1 MLKSVRL
8 VNFKAFKDLSVA
20 LRPLTLLT
28 GLNGMGKSSIL
39 QALLF
44 LRQNYGIQTIKTP
57 DIRLNGDLIQ
67 FGTWND
73 VLFDQAE
80 EDEFGIELNYL
91 DVLQS
96 FAFQFSSDKNVSS
109 DKNAIVD
116 ISVVNKNFID
126 DCIVFT
132 KNFQYIAAERLGP
145 RKISD
150 ISSTD
155 DIGKYGE
162 YAMYQL
168 HKLRDEKIDERLIHP
183 RLITDDGSN
192 DRLLDNIEAWL
203 GEISPSIRMSVDY
216 FEKFDSVQSRF
227 AYVRDRDVS
236 NSYRATNVGF
246 GITYVLP
253 ILLAI
258 LSARPNSLILLENPE
273 AHLHPRGQAKM
284 GELLARASEVG
295 VQIICETHS
304 DHILNGI
311 RVATKQSL
319 TQPENIIIHHFS
331 VEEMTRT
338 HYEIFV
344 DAEGGISPWPEGF
357 FDEFEKMLFKLL

>member
-8 VNFKAFKDLSVA
+8 INFKAFKDLTVT

-44 LRQNYGIQTIKTP
+44 LRQNYGTQVIKTSNV
-57 DIRLNGDLIQ
+57 RLNGDLVQ
-67 FGTWND
+67 FGTWAD
-73 VLFDQAE
+73 ILFDQAE
-80 EDEFGIELNYL
+80 EDEFRIELNDL
-91 DVLQS
+91 DVWQP
-96 FAFQFSSDKNVSS
+96 FAFQFSSDKNT
-109 DKNAIVD
+109 IVD
-116 ISVVNKNFID
+116 TGKFNKNFVD
-126 DCIVFT
+126 TCPVFISD
-132 KNFQYIAAERLGP
+132 FQYIAAERLGP

-168 HKLRDEKIDERLIHP
+168 HKLRDNKIDARLIHP
-183 RLITDDGSN
+183 SLRTTDVSN

-203 GEISPSIRMSVDY
+203 GEISPSIRLRLDY
-216 FEKFDSVQSRF
+216 FENFDSVQSLF
-227 AYVRDRDVS
+227 AYVRDRDTS
-236 NSYRATNVGF
+236 NYYRATNVGF

-295 VQIICETHS
+295 IQIICETHS
-304 DHILNGI
+304 DHILNGM
-311 RVATKQSL
+311 RVATKEHL
-319 TQPENIIIHHFS
+319 AQPENIIIHHFS
-331 VEEMTRT
+331 VEEFVRT
-338 HYEIFV
+338 HYEVFV
-344 DAEGGISPWPEGF
+344 DSDGGIAPWPEGF
-357 FDEFEKMLFKLL
+357 FDEFEKMLFKLI